1 VTRPPKVDPATLAL
15 VRGLQIDEEYLRSVV
30 DRLSS
35 IGSSP
40 LGFRTT
46 GTPEDAAV
54 ADFVAAEMRAM
65 GLADVAVEDVEV
77 DGWRF
82 LGASLQIDD
91 VSYEGSSFGGVGPT
105 PAGGVT
111 GRLVDV
117 GTGRRRE
124 LAGKDLAGAIA
135 LVDWRT
141 SNVSPFVVALE
152 LAEHGVVGMVLN
164 CPTGGPWY
172 QSPDALGA
180 FDGHWPAAGPPMIF
194 IRKED
199 AVRAREAL
207 ARGPVEGHLT
217 LNAEV
222 TPRTQGHN
230 VVGYL
235 PGDRP
240 GPIVVGAHHD
250 GWFHGAFDD
259 ASGVAS
265 LLALA
270 KALMAG
276 GHRLP
281 YDVCFSTRTG
291 EEYGILD
298 SSYDWCI
305 GAWEQVHTTHPEWS
319 TQSPFH
325 LCMEANGRPEL
336 RVIVETTVELAAWSR
351 QICRV
356 AAAEGWLPSGW
367 RVAPPVSGTE
377 LWPFL
382 VSGVPSV
389 AAYYWEKSFGKTDYH
404 TQLDT
409 AQALDFSQLVT
420 QTRLYGLM
428 LVEAARDPDAIIDH
442 GARTRDLVKL
452 AGNGVP
458 PDHELVAAA
467 TRHAASRGRG
477 EFTRIG
483 QGLVAVDAHGGFCYP
498 HVQAAADVRH
508 LEAALSALD
517 RDDQKAA
524 SRSLTKVGSNQL
536 FPYLSEPAFAA
547 YSEREKPAATD
558 RSWAKN
564 SHVTS
569 SPDLWAEIAAL
580 TGDAGAKPPGKW
592 LRESLLRSL
601 EHSRHDLDARLTAMV
616 RAVEPTDP
624 STG

>member
-1 VTRPPKVDPATLAL
+1 VTRPPRVDPATLSL
-15 VRGLQIDEEYLRSVV
+15 VRGLDIDEEYLRSVV
-30 DRLSS
+30 DQLSDV
-35 IGSSP
+35 GSSP

-46 GTPEDAAV
+46 GTPEDAVV
-54 ADFVAAEMRAM
+54 AAFVAAEMRAM
-65 GLADVAVEDVEV
+65 GLADVAIEDVEV

-82 LGASLQIDD
+82 LGASLRIDH
-91 VSYEGSSFGGVGPT
+91 VTYEASSFGGVTPT
-105 PAGGVT
+105 PAGGVS
-111 GRLVDV
+111 GPLVDV

-124 LAGKDLAGAIA
+124 LAGKDLDGAIA
-135 LVDWRT
+135 IVDWRN

-172 QSPDALGA
+172 QSQDALGA
-180 FDGHWPAAGPPMIF
+180 FDGHWPAHGPPMIF

-199 AVRAREAL
+199 AVGIREVL
-207 ARGPVEGHLT
+207 ARGPVEGHLV

-222 TPRTQGHN
+222 TPRTAGHN
-230 VVGYL
+230 AVGYL
-235 PGDRP
+235 PGDQP

-259 ASGVAS
+259 ATGVAS

-270 KALMAG
+270 KALTAG

-281 YDVCFSTRTG
+281 YTVCFSTRTG

-305 GAWEQVHTTHPEWS
+305 GAWEQVHTTHGEWS

-336 RVIVETTVELAAWSR
+336 RAIVETTVELAAWSR

-356 AAAEGWLPSGW
+356 ADAEGWLPSGW

-409 AQALDFSQLVT
+409 SESLDFSLLKA
-420 QTRLYGLM
+420 QTRLYALM

-442 GARTRDLVKL
+442 GARTRDLIKV
-452 AGNGVP
+452 ADRCIP
-458 PDHELVAAA
+458 PNEVLAAA
-467 TRHAASRGRG
+467 AARHAATQGRR

-483 QGLVAVDAHGGFCYP
+483 RGVMALNAHGGFCYP
-498 HVQAAADVRH
+498 HEQAAADVRH
-508 LEAALSALD
+508 LEAAVIALD
-517 RDDQKAA
+517 HDDRQAA
-524 SRSLTKVGSNQL
+524 GRSLTKVGSNHL
-536 FPYLSEPAFAA
+536 FPFLSESAFAA
-547 YSEREKPAATD
+547 YSEREEPAATN
-558 RSWAKN
+558 RSWARN

-569 SPDLWAEIAAL
+569 SPNLWAEIAAVN
-580 TGDAGAKPPGKW
+580 GDPGARPCGPW
-592 LRESLLRSL
+592 LRASILRKL
-601 EHSRHDLDARLTAMV
+601 ERSRSDLDRRLAAMV
-616 RAVEPTDP
+616 LAVEPTNS
-624 STG
+624 STR